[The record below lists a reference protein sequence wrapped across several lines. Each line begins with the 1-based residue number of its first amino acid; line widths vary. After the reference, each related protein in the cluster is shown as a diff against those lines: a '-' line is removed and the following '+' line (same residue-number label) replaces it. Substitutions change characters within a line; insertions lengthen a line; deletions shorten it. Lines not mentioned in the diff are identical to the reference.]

1 MATTVTTVTTVTTLR
16 GNTMKSIYALKT
28 SVQDRIGALENKN
41 DRIQNDASLSSNTKK
56 TQNYQIT
63 HELKLLT
70 AVVSCLDY
78 MSLNGI
84 EEIPEDLEKDVR
96 AIIPQE
102 VKKTIIEVHEG
113 DNVIQLLDKYS
124 SVKDI
129 YKKLTKAC
137 DDAGLKIVG
146 QDIVKA

>member
-1 MATTVTTVTTVTTLR
+1 MVTTITTLR
-16 GNTMKSIYALKT
+16 GNTMKSIYTLKT
-28 SVQDRIGALENKN
+28 SVQDRIGTLENKN

-56 TQNYQIT
+56 TQNYQTT

-70 AVVSCLDY
+70 AVMSCLDY
-78 MSLNGI
+78 MSLNDM

-113 DNVIQLLDKYS
+113 DNIIQLLDKYN

-146 QDIVKA
+146 QDIIKA

>member
-1 MATTVTTVTTVTTLR
+1 MTTTNKTISR
-16 GNTMKSIYALKT
+16 GNAMKSIYALKT
-28 SVQDRIGALENKN
+28 SVQDRIGVLENKN

-70 AVVSCLDY
+70 AVMSCLDY
-78 MSLNGI
+78 MSLSGI
-84 EEIPEDLEKDVR
+84 EEIPENLEKDVR

>member
-1 MATTVTTVTTVTTLR
+1 MATTITTLR

-28 SVQDRIGALENKN
+28 SVQDRIGVLENKN

-70 AVVSCLDY
+70 AVMSCLDY
-78 MSLNGI
+78 MSLSGI

>member
-1 MATTVTTVTTVTTLR
+1 MATTNKTTLR
-16 GNTMKSIYALKT
+16 GNTMKSINSLI
-28 SVQDRIGALENKN
+28 SDVQDRIDVLKGKN
-41 DRIQNDASLSSNTKK
+41 DRIQNDATLSSNTKK
-56 TQNYQIT
+56 TQNYQIN

-70 AVVSCLDY
+70 AVMSCLNY
-78 MSLNGI
+78 MSLKRINK
-84 EEIPEDLEKDVR
+84 IPENLEKDVR

-113 DNVIQLLDKYS
+113 DNIIQLLDKYNN
-124 SVKDI
+124 VKDI

>member
-1 MATTVTTVTTVTTLR
+1 MAKTNKTISR

-28 SVQDRIGALENKN
+28 SVLDRIGVLENKN

-70 AVVSCLDY
+70 AVMLCLDY
-78 MSLNGI
+78 MSLSGI

>member
-1 MATTVTTVTTVTTLR
+1 
-16 GNTMKSIYALKT
+16 
-28 SVQDRIGALENKN
+28 
-41 DRIQNDASLSSNTKK
+41 
-56 TQNYQIT
+56 
-63 HELKLLT
+63 
-70 AVVSCLDY
+70 

>member
-1 MATTVTTVTTVTTLR
+1 MATTNKTISR
-16 GNTMKSIYALKT
+16 GNAMKSIYALKT
-28 SVQDRIGALENKN
+28 SVQDRIGVLENKN

-70 AVVSCLDY
+70 AVMSCLDY

-84 EEIPEDLEKDVR
+84 EEISEDLEKDVR

>member
-1 MATTVTTVTTVTTLR
+1 MATTITTLR
-16 GNTMKSIYALKT
+16 GNTMKSICALIS
-28 SVQDRIGALENKN
+28 SVQDRIGTLENKN
-41 DRIQNDASLSSNTKK
+41 NRIQNDASLSPNTKK

-70 AVVSCLDY
+70 AVRSCLDY
-78 MSLNGI
+78 MSVKGM

-113 DNVIQLLDKYS
+113 DNIIQLLDKYNN
-124 SVKDI
+124 VKDI

>member
-1 MATTVTTVTTVTTLR
+1 MAKNVTNKTTLR
-16 GNTMKSIYALKT
+16 GNAMKSIYALKT
-28 SVQDRIGALENKN
+28 SVQDRIGTLENKN
-41 DRIQNDASLSSNTKK
+41 DRIQNDASLSPNTKK

-70 AVVSCLDY
+70 AVMSCLDY
-78 MSLNGI
+78 MSLSGI

>member
-1 MATTVTTVTTVTTLR
+1 MATTITTLR

-28 SVQDRIGALENKN
+28 SVQDRIGTLEAKN

-70 AVVSCLDY
+70 AVTSCLDY
-78 MSLNGI
+78 MSLNGM
-84 EEIPEDLEKDVR
+84 EEIPEDLEKVVR

-102 VKKTIIEVHEG
+102 VKKTTIEVHEG
-113 DNVIQLLDKYS
+113 DNIIQLLDKYN

-129 YKKLTKAC
+129 YKKLTNAC
-137 DDAGLKIVG
+137 NDAGLKIVG
-146 QDIVKA
+146 QEIVKA

>member
-1 MATTVTTVTTVTTLR
+1 MATTNKTISR
-16 GNTMKSIYALKT
+16 GNTMKSIYTLKT
-28 SVQDRIGALENKN
+28 SVQDRIGTLENKN
-41 DRIQNDASLSSNTKK
+41 DRIQNDASLSPNTKK

-70 AVVSCLDY
+70 AVMSCLNY
-78 MSLNGI
+78 MSLSGI

-102 VKKTIIEVHEG
+102 VKKTIIEVYEG

>member
-1 MATTVTTVTTVTTLR
+1 MATTNKTTLR
-16 GNTMKSIYALKT
+16 GNTMKSIDSLISDVQGRIDVLK
-28 SVQDRIGALENKN
+28 GKN
-41 DRIQNDASLSSNTKK
+41 DRIQNDATLSSNTKK
-56 TQNYQIT
+56 TQNYQIN

-70 AVVSCLDY
+70 AVMSCLNY
-78 MSLNGI
+78 MSLKSINK
-84 EEIPEDLEKDVR
+84 IPENLEKDVR

-102 VKKTIIEVHEG
+102 VKKTTIEVHEG
-113 DNVIQLLDKYS
+113 DNIIQLLDKYNN
-124 SVKDI
+124 VKDI

>member
-1 MATTVTTVTTVTTLR
+1 MATTNKTTLR
-16 GNTMKSIYALKT
+16 GNTMKSICSLI
-28 SVQDRIGALENKN
+28 SDVQDRIDVLKGKN
-41 DRIQNDASLSSNTKK
+41 NRIQNDASLSSNTKK

-70 AVVSCLDY
+70 AVMSCLDY
-78 MSLNGI
+78 MSLNGM

-113 DNVIQLLDKYS
+113 DNIIQLLDKYN

>member
-1 MATTVTTVTTVTTLR
+1 MATTNKTISR
-16 GNTMKSIYALKT
+16 GNAMKSIYALKT
-28 SVQDRIGALENKN
+28 SVQDRIGILENKN

-70 AVVSCLDY
+70 AVMSCLDY

-84 EEIPEDLEKDVR
+84 EEISEDLEKDVR

>member
-1 MATTVTTVTTVTTLR
+1 MATTITALR

-28 SVQDRIGALENKN
+28 SVQDRIGTLENKN
-41 DRIQNDASLSSNTKK
+41 GRIQNDASLSSNTKK

-70 AVVSCLDY
+70 AVMSCLDY
-78 MSLNGI
+78 MSLSGM

-113 DNVIQLLDKYS
+113 DNIIQLLDKYN

-129 YKKLTKAC
+129 YKKLVKAC

>member
-1 MATTVTTVTTVTTLR
+1 MATTNKTISR

-28 SVQDRIGALENKN
+28 SVLDRIGVLENKN

-56 TQNYQIT
+56 TQHYQIT

-70 AVVSCLDY
+70 AVMLCLDY
-78 MSLNGI
+78 MSLSGI

>member
-1 MATTVTTVTTVTTLR
+1 MATTNKTISR
-16 GNTMKSIYALKT
+16 GSIMKSIYALKT
-28 SVQDRIGALENKN
+28 SVQDRIGVLENKN

-70 AVVSCLDY
+70 AVMSCLNY
-78 MSLNGI
+78 MSLNGM

>member
-1 MATTVTTVTTVTTLR
+1 MATTNKTTLR
-16 GNTMKSIYALKT
+16 GNTMKSICSLI
-28 SVQDRIGALENKN
+28 SDVQDRIDVLKGKN
-41 DRIQNDASLSSNTKK
+41 DRIQNDATLSSNTKK
-56 TQNYQIT
+56 TQNYQIN

-70 AVVSCLDY
+70 AVMSCLNY
-78 MSLNGI
+78 MSLKRI
-84 EEIPEDLEKDVR
+84 DKIPENLEKDIS

-102 VKKTIIEVHEG
+102 VKKTTIEVHEG
-113 DNVIQLLDKYS
+113 DNIIQLLDKYNN
-124 SVKDI
+124 VKDI

>member
-1 MATTVTTVTTVTTLR
+1 MATTNKTTLR
-16 GNTMKSIYALKT
+16 GNTMKSIDSLISDVQGRIDVLK
-28 SVQDRIGALENKN
+28 GKN
-41 DRIQNDASLSSNTKK
+41 DRIQNDATLSSNTKK
-56 TQNYQIT
+56 TQNYQIN

-70 AVVSCLDY
+70 AVMSCLNY
-78 MSLNGI
+78 MSLKRINK
-84 EEIPEDLEKDVR
+84 IPENLEKDVR

-102 VKKTIIEVHEG
+102 VKKTTIEVHEG
-113 DNVIQLLDKYS
+113 DNIIQLLDKYNN
-124 SVKDI
+124 VKDI